1 MLGDDR
7 SKTVVEKSRTSELP
21 SEITLA
27 DVLGNERSIPGS
39 SVSKSQYLTPT
50 IHVTEPEPPR
60 EQDRKTGPR
69 IHTTLAGSDFSTYS
83 AESERESGV
92 DHSSSDRQ
100 FQTMLPDSQQQLD
113 TFSSE
118 LKSFLADETPQS
130 TDDGFKKLV
139 SAKPKSSVKTY
150 AVTIDGDLVSE
161 HSDSDKSLVAGR
173 HKVAEDLTTY
183 SLSSVDESMQGFGV
197 TKDSHGLG
205 TSELS
210 SITKDSTKSQ
220 QMSDYTYKS
229 SSATNISD
237 SSEDS
242 HPKSSSLT
250 NVTSDTSLS
259 MNGASNLSQFTV
271 KTEDMTSAPNLTQ
284 YTMKSEDI
292 TNGQD
297 LSQYS
302 LKSAD
307 VSRKDENRSANATED
322 GSNYLQEK
330 FASLDNLISESKTL
344 IAKHKVLVDKNKQME
359 EPNAP
364 SEEEAVKKPER
375 GTTPGVQTLTT
386 QESNVKS
393 RYIFMSYSWFV
404 LLNIGID

>member
-1 MLGDDR
+1 M
-7 SKTVVEKSRTSELP
+7 
-21 SEITLA
+21 
-27 DVLGNERSIPGS
+27 
-39 SVSKSQYLTPT
+39 
-50 IHVTEPEPPR
+50 TEPEPSR
-60 EQDRKTGPR
+60 EQDRGMGPR
-69 IHTTLAGSDFSTYS
+69 IHATLAGSDFSTYS

-118 LKSFLADETPQS
+118 LKSFLTDETPQS
-130 TDDGFKKLV
+130 TDEGFKKLV

-173 HKVAEDLTTY
+173 KVIEDLTTY

-210 SITKDSTKSQ
+210 SITKDSTRSQ

-307 VSRKDENRSANATED
+307 VSPKDENKSANATED
-322 GSNYLQEK
+322 SSNYLQEK

-364 SEEEAVKKPER
+364 SEEESVKKPER
-375 GTTPGVQTLTT
+375 GTTPGDQTLTT

-393 RYIFMSYSWFV
+393 RYIYIYM
-404 LLNIGID
+404 